1 MTKNN
6 FIYLNLRTIFHKII
20 LIPKKLE
27 IIYEKKLSIL
37 IFYLLR
43 PVIFIFKK
51 IWNENIIL
59 IYNISDGAGHLL
71 EETDYLYKQI

>member
-6 FIYLNLRTIFHKII
+6 FIYLNLRTFFYKIV

-43 PVIFIFKK
+43 PVIFIFEK
-51 IWNENIIL
+51 ILEMKNIIL

-71 EETDYLYKQI
+71 EETDFL